1 MIQQHMQRGFYIS
14 KFSMKICQYLIFL
27 TSLSVFAS
35 GNLVRYT
42 NDKGNVVIDY
52 TIPAQ
57 YVPRGYEVITPS
69 GKVVDVIPPALTP
82 DEIAK
87 QKALDK
93 LRDNYLSLRKRY
105 SNKDDILSAKERKLN
120 NVNAKILVVEAN
132 ITSANTAIELL
143 ITDAAKQERL
153 GRTVSPLTLD
163 KLTAARKE
171 LAAAEAILAARQQE
185 LVDIKKT
192 YDAQYK
198 RFIEG
203 EALANKE
210 LNNKTAH

>member
-1 MIQQHMQRGFYIS
+1 MIQQYIQRGFYIRTFTI
-14 KFSMKICQYLIFL
+14 KVLHFFIFL
-27 TSLSVFAS
+27 TSLSAFAD

-42 NDKGNVVIDY
+42 NEKGNVVIDY
-52 TIPAQ
+52 TIPAE
-57 YVPRGYEVITPS
+57 YVSRGYEIITPS

-87 QKALDK
+87 QKALNE
-93 LRDNYLSLRKRY
+93 LRESYLNLRKRY
-105 SNKDDILSAKERKLN
+105 SHKNDILAAKERKLH

-143 ITDAAKQERL
+143 IADAAKQERL
-153 GRTVSPLTLD
+153 GRKVSPLTLD
-163 KLTAARKE
+163 KLTTARKE
-171 LAAAEAILAARQQE
+171 LAAAEAILATHQQE
-185 LVDIKKT
+185 LIDIEKA

-203 EALANKE
+203 EALANEE
-210 LNNKTAH
+210 LNNKTTH